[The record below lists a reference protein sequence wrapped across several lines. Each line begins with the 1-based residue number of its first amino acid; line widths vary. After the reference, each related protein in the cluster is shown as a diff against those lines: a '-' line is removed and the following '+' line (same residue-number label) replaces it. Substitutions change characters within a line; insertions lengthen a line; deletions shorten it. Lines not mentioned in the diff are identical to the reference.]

1 MKRIAKTL
9 AVAITSLAV
18 FFSGCSN
25 NVDGTVGNALLMTY
39 MLGGSST
46 SSSAAGV
53 TKELTVVATSNDKI
67 INFSDSRT
75 ITPDAYKYNDLN
87 FYLYGTDMI
96 SSTKLWSG
104 NAKQVT
110 FTKGADDFTGTVP
123 VDLSVSN
130 YKLTLVAVPKLD
142 VNSQPI
148 TVAAGSEGG
157 TFSASDALL
166 KASLLAVSNADL
178 RYNQTVMFYLSPD
191 NLSGA
196 SGQIKLT
203 VHSLDYDEAGHA
215 DIPWHDYHYYGL
227 MRLENFSTGAV
238 LASVPVVTNYAD
250 NNRAVDVIAT
260 GCPDE
265 YKNMVYIAHDNP
277 TCTPSSFTP
286 PTSIDGWGNFETAGG
301 VILTYTNVPSGVYN
315 FVVEFAN
322 GDRSNPKTKRF
333 YYSEKIIVLAN
344 QNIIAD
350 IKVPNV
356 IEKAPSPVSG
366 FQVGYNDPDEIPGIE
381 TVDSGYYLATFQWDD
396 NSVNEEYF
404 VLQLMDVSKDVQTG
418 GSFNQKGIQ
427 TNLSDTADACLTA
440 VAAAPD
446 TFQTAAGDPLTKQEA
461 AKTAWNAETVIGTV
475 QNFSYDKTVF
485 QNTDSRYAA
494 GSLDKNSTSVSLWL
508 PLGSVYVARIC
519 AFNSA
524 CTALDAGPA
533 PNVMTSDQQWVYS
546 NTKALTSAD
555 PAQVDKLMTVY
566 TTTST
571 GNTIAGGATP
581 HKWPAV
587 DPGVAGGTVAAKET
601 NVAPLA
607 INRYRVTYNFNG
619 GRYWQVKDVGKLLN
633 VYKTE
638 NEDNAATP
646 FAAGDVDVT
655 NKIKGVDS
663 LNNSVTEYH
672 TMTAAGTELMNP
684 IIYAFNSNATPPE
697 ALTATLFNSGKP
709 WTSWKRNSI
718 DGDVISG
725 DSKIY
730 REVRWSQVVAA
741 DGGALTSDIENIYEI
756 ANTTFDAKYVDG
768 TAAAPDTGKTYYVK
782 SDYGYVKTTGYASG
796 TPSITKTGNG
806 GADYTLDDVKKVSK
820 NTNVWIRNDFAK
832 YYTFSDLNLFANYNE
847 ITGQVN
853 TYSPDLYDLSS
864 ANIRITKE
872 HGTGGVEV
880 VGTHVLPSVSA
891 PGYTSS
897 TWTDQEVKGN
907 AFMVSTYY
915 NTLHFKLVEKK
926 DVHYTRAEL
935 LINTTGGKTVAKIEK
950 NAVSGTKFA
959 VAANSKGS
967 GNGTNNAG
975 AEGSDPLGPAAG
987 DFDQYVFDVDT
998 SSLMSGKYQVTF
1010 RAYTDVN
1017 EKNPFT
1023 YVVDFEYTD
1032 PVVTE
1037 FKEIE
1042 SSTAGTVTTFDGKI
1056 YQSYS
1061 ATPADLT
1068 VASDFYKSDYQL
1080 WSDAKAASDAA
1091 VAGGGAA
1098 IKFYT
1103 IKTVA
1108 Y

>member
-75 ITPDAYKYNDLN
+75 ITPDAYTYNDLN

-142 VNSQPI
+142 VEGNGI
-148 TVAAGSEGG
+148 TVAAGSEPG

-178 RYNQTVMFYLSPD
+178 RYNQSVMFYLSPD

-196 SGQIKLT
+196 SGQIKLK
-203 VHSLDYDEAGHA
+203 VHSLDYDEAGTP
-215 DIPWHDYHYYGL
+215 DTPWYDYHYYGL

-238 LASVPVVTNYAD
+238 LASVPVVSGYA
-250 NNRAVDVIAT
+250 NSNRAVDVIAT

-277 TCTPSSFTP
+277 TWTNSSFTP
-286 PTSIDGWGNFETAGG
+286 PASIDGWGNFETAGG
-301 VILTYTNVPSGVYN
+301 VTLTYTNVPSGVYN

-356 IEKAPSPVSG
+356 IEKAPAPVSG

-418 GSFNQKGIQ
+418 VNFNQKGIQ
-427 TNLSDTADACLTA
+427 TNLSDTAAACLSA

-571 GNTIAGGATP
+571 GNAIAGGATP

-587 DPGVAGGTVAAKET
+587 DPGVAGGTVTAKET

-672 TMTAAGTELMNP
+672 TMTATGTELMNP

-741 DGGALTSDIENIYEI
+741 DGDALTSDIENIYEI
-756 ANTTFDAKYVDG
+756 ANTTFDAQYV
-768 TAAAPDTGKTYYVK
+768 APATGKTYYVK
-782 SDYGYVKTTGYASG
+782 SDYGYVKTKGYEDG
-796 TPSITKTGNG
+796 NPKITKTGNG
-806 GADYTLDDVKKVSK
+806 GNDYTLDDVKKVSK

-897 TWTDQEVKGN
+897 TWNDQEVEGN

-915 NTLHFKLVEKK
+915 NTLHFKLVEKAN
-926 DVHYTRAEL
+926 VHYTRAEL

-950 NAVSGTKFA
+950 NAVSAAKFA

-967 GNGTNNAG
+967 GNGTNAAG

-987 DFDQYVFDVDT
+987 SFDQYVFDVDT

-1023 YVVDFEYTD
+1023 YVVDFEYSD

-1037 FKEIE
+1037 FEAIE
-1042 SSTAGTVTTFDGKI
+1042 SSTAGTVTTYDGKI
-1056 YQSYS
+1056 YQSNS
-1061 ATPADLT
+1061 DTPADMT
-1068 VASDFYKSDYQL
+1068 DAADFYKSEYLL

>member
-75 ITPDAYKYNDLN
+75 ITPDAYTYNDLN

-96 SSTKLWSG
+96 SSTKLWDG

-142 VNSQPI
+142 VESNDI
-148 TVAAGSEGG
+148 TVAAGSEPG

-178 RYNQTVMFYLSPD
+178 RYNQSVMFYLSPD

-196 SGQIKLT
+196 SGQIKLK
-203 VHSLDYDEAGHA
+203 VHSLDYDEEGNA
-215 DIPWHDYHYYGL
+215 DTPWHDYHYYGL

-238 LASVPVVTNYAD
+238 LASVPAVSNFAA
-250 NNRAVDVIAT
+250 NNRAVNVIET
-260 GCPDE
+260 GCPDA

-277 TCTPSSFTP
+277 TWTNSSFTP
-286 PTSIDGWGNFETAGG
+286 PASIDGWGNFETTGG
-301 VILTYTNVPSGVYN
+301 VTLTYTNVPSGVYN

-356 IEKAPSPVSG
+356 IEKAPAPVSG

-418 GSFNQKGIQ
+418 VNFNQKGIQ
-427 TNLSDTADACLTA
+427 TNLSGTATACLAA

-446 TFQTAAGDPLTKQEA
+446 TFQTATGDPLTAQNA
-461 AKTAWNAETVIGTV
+461 AKDAWNAETVIGTV

-571 GNTIAGGATP
+571 GNAIAGGATP

-587 DPGVAGGTVAAKET
+587 DPNAAVAKET

-741 DGGALTSDIENIYEI
+741 DGGALTTDIENIYEI
-756 ANTTFDAKYVDG
+756 GNTTFNAKYVDG
-768 TAAAPDTGKTYYVK
+768 TAAAPDAGKTYYVK
-782 SDYGYVKTTGYASG
+782 SDYGYVKTTGYTSG
-796 TPSITKTGNG
+796 TPQIAHP
-806 GADYTLDDVKKVSK
+806 GAYTLDDVKKVSK

-897 TWTDQEVKGN
+897 TWTDQEVEGN

-967 GNGTNNAG
+967 GNGTNAAG

-1010 RAYTDVN
+1010 KAYTDVN

-1037 FKEIE
+1037 FVLIDGA
-1042 SSTAGTVTTFDGKI
+1042 TAGTVTTFDGKI

-1061 ATPADLT
+1061 AAPADLT
-1068 VASDFYKSDYQL
+1068 DASDFYKSEYLL
-1080 WSDAKAASDAA
+1080 WSEAKAASDAA
-1091 VAGGGAA
+1091 VAGGGGAA

>member
-75 ITPDAYKYNDLN
+75 ITPEAYTYNDLN

-110 FTKGADDFTGTVP
+110 FTKGTDDFTGTVP

-142 VNSQPI
+142 VEGNGI

-178 RYNQTVMFYLSPD
+178 RYNQSVMFYLSPD

-196 SGQIKLT
+196 SGQIKLK
-203 VHSLDYDEAGHA
+203 VHSLDYDEAGTP
-215 DIPWHDYHYYGL
+215 DTPWHDYHYYGL

-238 LASVPVVTNYAD
+238 LASVPVVSNFAAT
-250 NNRAVDVIAT
+250 NRAVNVIDT
-260 GCPDE
+260 GCPDA

-277 TCTPSSFTP
+277 TWTNSSFTP
-286 PTSIDGWGNFETAGG
+286 PASIDGWGNFETTGG
-301 VILTYTNVPSGVYN
+301 VTLTYTNVPSGVYN

-356 IEKAPSPVSG
+356 IEKAPAPVSG

-418 GSFNQKGIQ
+418 VNFNQKGIQ
-427 TNLSDTADACLTA
+427 TNLSDTATTCLSA
-440 VAAAPD
+440 VALAPD

-546 NTKALTSAD
+546 NTTALTSAA

-571 GNTIAGGATP
+571 GNAIAGGATP

-587 DPGVAGGTVAAKET
+587 DPGVAGGTVTAKET

-619 GRYWQVKDVGKLLN
+619 GRYWDVNPVGKLLN
-633 VYKTE
+633 VYEKE
-638 NEDNAATP
+638 NNGNPATP

-684 IIYAFNSNATPPE
+684 IIYAFNSNDLIPVAH
-697 ALTATLFNSGKP
+697 TATLFNSGKP

-741 DGGALTSDIENIYEI
+741 DGDALASDIENIYEI

-768 TAAAPDTGKTYYVK
+768 SALAPDTGKTYYVK
-782 SDYGYVKTTGYASG
+782 SDYGYVKTTGYTSG
-796 TPSITKTGNG
+796 TPQIANP
-806 GADYTLDDVKKVSK
+806 GAYTLDDVKKVSK

-897 TWTDQEVKGN
+897 TWTDQEVEGN

-935 LINTTGGKTVAKIEK
+935 LINTTGGKTVTKIEK

-1010 RAYTDVN
+1010 KAYTDVN

-1037 FKEIE
+1037 FEAIE
-1042 SSTAGTVTTFDGKI
+1042 SSTAGTVTTYDGKI

-1061 ATPADLT
+1061 ATPADMND
-1068 VASDFYKSDYQL
+1068 ASDFYKSEYLL

>member
-75 ITPDAYKYNDLN
+75 ITPDAYTYNDLN

-142 VNSQPI
+142 VEGNGI
-148 TVAAGSEGG
+148 TVAAGSEPG

-178 RYNQTVMFYLSPD
+178 RYNQSVMFYLSPD

-196 SGQIKLT
+196 SGQIKLK
-203 VHSLDYDEAGHA
+203 VHSLDYDEAGTP
-215 DIPWHDYHYYGL
+215 DTPWYDYHYYGL

-238 LASVPVVTNYAD
+238 LASVPVVSGYA
-250 NNRAVDVIAT
+250 NSNRAVDVIAT

-277 TCTPSSFTP
+277 TWTNSSFTP
-286 PTSIDGWGNFETAGG
+286 PASIDGWGNFETAGG
-301 VILTYTNVPSGVYN
+301 VTLTYTNVPSGVYN

-356 IEKAPSPVSG
+356 IEKAPAPVSG

-418 GSFNQKGIQ
+418 VNFNQKGIQ
-427 TNLSDTADACLTA
+427 TNLSDTAAACLSA

-571 GNTIAGGATP
+571 GNAIAGGATP

-587 DPGVAGGTVAAKET
+587 DPGVAGGTVTAKET

-741 DGGALTSDIENIYEI
+741 DGDALTSDIENIYEI
-756 ANTTFDAKYVDG
+756 ANTTFDAQYV
-768 TAAAPDTGKTYYVK
+768 APATGKTYYVK
-782 SDYGYVKTTGYASG
+782 SDYGYVKTKGYEDG
-796 TPSITKTGNG
+796 NPKITKTGNG
-806 GADYTLDDVKKVSK
+806 GNDYTLDDVKKVSK

-872 HGTGGVEV
+872 HGTGGLEV
-880 VGTHVLPSVSA
+880 VGTHVLPAVLA
-891 PGYTSS
+891 PGYSPS
-897 TWTDQEVKGN
+897 TWTDQEVDGN

-967 GNGTNNAG
+967 GNGTNDAG

-1037 FKEIE
+1037 FVLIDGA
-1042 SSTAGTVTTFDGKI
+1042 TAGTVTTFDGKI

-1068 VASDFYKSDYQL
+1068 DASDFYKSDYLL
-1080 WSDAKAASDAA
+1080 WSEAKAASDAA
-1091 VAGGGAA
+1091 VGAA

>member
-148 TVAAGSEGG
+148 TVTAGSEDD
-157 TFSASDALL
+157 TFSASDALS

-178 RYNQTVMFYLSPD
+178 RYNQSVMFYLSPD

-196 SGQIKLT
+196 SGQIKLK
-203 VHSLDYDEAGHA
+203 VHSLDYDEEGNA
-215 DIPWHDYHYYGL
+215 DTPWHDYHYYGL

-238 LASVPVVTNYAD
+238 LASVPVVSNFAA
-250 NNRAVDVIAT
+250 NNRAVNVIET
-260 GCPDE
+260 GCPDA

-277 TCTPSSFTP
+277 TWTNSSFTP
-286 PTSIDGWGNFETAGG
+286 PASIDGWGNFETDDG

-356 IEKAPSPVSG
+356 IEKAPAPVSG

-418 GSFNQKGIQ
+418 VNFNQKGIQ
-427 TNLSDTADACLTA
+427 TNLSGTATACLSA
-440 VAAAPD
+440 VALAPD
-446 TFQTAAGDPLTKQEA
+446 TFQTAAGDPLTAQEN
-461 AKTAWNAETVIGTV
+461 AKAAWNAETVIGTV

-533 PNVMTSDQQWVYS
+533 LNVMTSDQQWVYS

-571 GNTIAGGATP
+571 GNAIAGGATP

-672 TMTAAGTELMNP
+672 TMTLAGTELMNP
-684 IIYAFNSNATPPE
+684 IIYAFNSNVTPPE

-730 REVRWSQVVAA
+730 REVRWSQVVPA
-741 DGGALTSDIENIYEI
+741 DGEALTTDTENIYEI
-756 ANTTFDAKYVDG
+756 ANTTFDAQYV
-768 TAAAPDTGKTYYVK
+768 APATGKTYYVK
-782 SDYGYVKTTGYASG
+782 SDYGYVKTKGYEDG
-796 TPSITKTGNG
+796 NPKITKTGNG
-806 GADYTLDDVKKVSK
+806 GNDYTLNDVKKVSK

-897 TWTDQEVKGN
+897 TWTDQEVEGN

-935 LINTTGGKTVAKIEK
+935 LINTTGGKTVTKIEK

-967 GNGTNNAG
+967 GNGTNAAG
-975 AEGSDPLGPAAG
+975 DEGSDPLGPAAG

-1032 PVVTE
+1032 PVVTKFE
-1037 FKEIE
+1037 AIDGA
-1042 SSTAGTVTTFDGKI
+1042 TLGTVTTYDGKI

-1068 VASDFYKSDYQL
+1068 DASDFYKSDFLL

>member
-1 MKRIAKTL
+1 
-9 AVAITSLAV
+9 
-18 FFSGCSN
+18 
-25 NVDGTVGNALLMTY
+25 
-39 MLGGSST
+39 
-46 SSSAAGV
+46 
-53 TKELTVVATSNDKI
+53 
-67 INFSDSRT
+67 
-75 ITPDAYKYNDLN
+75 
-87 FYLYGTDMI
+87 
-96 SSTKLWSG
+96 
-104 NAKQVT
+104 
-110 FTKGADDFTGTVP
+110 
-123 VDLSVSN
+123 
-130 YKLTLVAVPKLD
+130 
-142 VNSQPI
+142 
-148 TVAAGSEGG
+148 
-157 TFSASDALL
+157 
-166 KASLLAVSNADL
+166 
-178 RYNQTVMFYLSPD
+178 
-191 NLSGA
+191 
-196 SGQIKLT
+196 
-203 VHSLDYDEAGHA
+203 
-215 DIPWHDYHYYGL
+215 
-227 MRLENFSTGAV
+227 
-238 LASVPVVTNYAD
+238 
-250 NNRAVDVIAT
+250 
-260 GCPDE
+260 
-265 YKNMVYIAHDNP
+265 
-277 TCTPSSFTP
+277 
-286 PTSIDGWGNFETAGG
+286 
-301 VILTYTNVPSGVYN
+301 
-315 FVVEFAN
+315 
-322 GDRSNPKTKRF
+322 
-333 YYSEKIIVLAN
+333 
-344 QNIIAD
+344 
-350 IKVPNV
+350 
-356 IEKAPSPVSG
+356 
-366 FQVGYNDPDEIPGIE
+366 
-381 TVDSGYYLATFQWDD
+381 
-396 NSVNEEYF
+396 
-404 VLQLMDVSKDVQTG
+404 
-418 GSFNQKGIQ
+418 
-427 TNLSDTADACLTA
+427 
-440 VAAAPD
+440 
-446 TFQTAAGDPLTKQEA
+446 
-461 AKTAWNAETVIGTV
+461 
-475 QNFSYDKTVF
+475 
-485 QNTDSRYAA
+485 
-494 GSLDKNSTSVSLWL
+494 
-508 PLGSVYVARIC
+508 
-519 AFNSA
+519 
-524 CTALDAGPA
+524 
-533 PNVMTSDQQWVYS
+533 MTSDQQWVYS

-571 GNTIAGGATP
+571 GNAIAGGATP

-587 DPGVAGGTVAAKET
+587 DPGVAGGTVTAKET

-730 REVRWSQVVAA
+730 REVRWSQVKET
-741 DGGALTSDIENIYEI
+741 GGDALTSDIENIYEI

-768 TAAAPDTGKTYYVK
+768 TAAPDTGKTYYVK
-782 SDYGYVKTTGYASG
+782 SDYGYVKTKGYEDG
-796 TPSITKTGNG
+796 NPKITKTGNG
-806 GADYTLDDVKKVSK
+806 GNDYTLNDVKKVSK

-880 VGTHVLPSVSA
+880 VGTHVLPAVLA
-891 PGYTSS
+891 PGYSPS
-897 TWTDQEVKGN
+897 TWNDQEVEGN

-967 GNGTNNAG
+967 GNGTNDAG

-1037 FKEIE
+1037 FEAIE
-1042 SSTAGTVTTFDGKI
+1042 GSTAGTVTTYDGKI

-1061 ATPADLT
+1061 AVPADMT
-1068 VASDFYKSDYQL
+1068 VASDFYKSEYLL

>member
-75 ITPDAYKYNDLN
+75 ITPDAYTYNDLN

-130 YKLTLVAVPKLD
+130 YKLTLVAVPKVD
-142 VNSQPI
+142 VEGNGI
-148 TVAAGSEGG
+148 TVTAGSEPG

-203 VHSLDYDEAGHA
+203 VHSLDYDEAGVA
-215 DIPWHDYHYYGL
+215 DTPWHDYHYYGL

-238 LASVPVVTNYAD
+238 LASVPVVSNFAA
-250 NNRAVDVIAT
+250 NNRAVNVIDT
-260 GCPDE
+260 GCPDA

-277 TCTPSSFTP
+277 TWTNSSFTP
-286 PTSIDGWGNFETAGG
+286 PASIDGWGNFETAGG
-301 VILTYTNVPSGVYN
+301 VTLTYTNVPSGVYN

-356 IEKAPSPVSG
+356 IEKAPAPVSG

-427 TNLSDTADACLTA
+427 TNLSDTAAACLTA
-440 VAAAPD
+440 VALAPD

-546 NTKALTSAD
+546 NTTALTSAA

-571 GNTIAGGATP
+571 GNAIAGGATP

-587 DPGVAGGTVAAKET
+587 DPGVAGGTVTAKET

-619 GRYWQVKDVGKLLN
+619 GRYWDVNPVGKLLN
-633 VYKTE
+633 VYEKE
-638 NEDNAATP
+638 NNGNPATP

-684 IIYAFNSNATPPE
+684 IIYAFNSNDLIPVAH
-697 ALTATLFNSGKP
+697 TATLFNSGKP

-741 DGGALTSDIENIYEI
+741 DGDALASDIENIYEI

-768 TAAAPDTGKTYYVK
+768 SALAPDTGKTYYVK
-782 SDYGYVKTTGYASG
+782 SDYGYVKTTGYTSG
-796 TPSITKTGNG
+796 TPQIANP
-806 GADYTLDDVKKVSK
+806 GAYTLDDVKKVSK

-897 TWTDQEVKGN
+897 TWTDQEVEGN

-935 LINTTGGKTVAKIEK
+935 LINTTGGKTVTKIEK

-1010 RAYTDVN
+1010 KAYTDVN

-1037 FKEIE
+1037 FEAIE
-1042 SSTAGTVTTFDGKI
+1042 SSTAGTVTTYDGKI

-1061 ATPADLT
+1061 ATPADMND
-1068 VASDFYKSDYQL
+1068 ASDFYKSEYLL

>member
-148 TVAAGSEGG
+148 TVDAGSETD

-196 SGQIKLT
+196 SGQIKLK
-203 VHSLDYDEAGHA
+203 VHSLDYDEAGVA
-215 DIPWHDYHYYGL
+215 DKPWHDYHYYGL

-238 LASVPVVTNYAD
+238 LASVPVVTNYAGS
-250 NNRAVDVIAT
+250 NRAVDVIAT

-277 TCTPSSFTP
+277 TWSSSSFTP
-286 PTSIDGWGNFETAGG
+286 PASIDGWGNFETADG
-301 VILTYTNVPSGVYN
+301 VTLTYTNVPSGVYN

-356 IEKAPSPVSG
+356 IEKAPAPVSG

-427 TNLSDTADACLTA
+427 TNLSDTAAACLSA
-440 VAAAPD
+440 VALAPD

-571 GNTIAGGATP
+571 GNAIAGGATP

-587 DPGVAGGTVAAKET
+587 DPNAAVAKET

-730 REVRWSQVVAA
+730 REVRWSQVKET
-741 DGGALTSDIENIYEI
+741 GGDALTSDIENIYEI
-756 ANTTFDAKYVDG
+756 ANTTFDAQYV
-768 TAAAPDTGKTYYVK
+768 APATGKTYYVK
-782 SDYGYVKTTGYASG
+782 SDYGYVKTKGYEDG
-796 TPSITKTGNG
+796 NPKITKTGNG
-806 GADYTLDDVKKVSK
+806 GNDYTLNDVKKVSK

-897 TWTDQEVKGN
+897 TWTDQEVEGN

-935 LINTTGGKTVAKIEK
+935 LINTTGGKTVTKIEK

-1037 FKEIE
+1037 FVLIDGT
-1042 SSTAGTVTTFDGKI
+1042 TAGTVTTFDGKI

-1068 VASDFYKSDYQL
+1068 DASDFYKSDYLL
-1080 WSDAKAASDAA
+1080 WSEAKAASDAE
-1091 VAGGGAA
+1091 VAAGRPA

>member
-75 ITPDAYKYNDLN
+75 ITPDAYTYNDLN

-142 VNSQPI
+142 VGGNGI
-148 TVAAGSEGG
+148 TVTAGSEPG
-157 TFSASDALL
+157 TFSASDALS

-203 VHSLDYDEAGHA
+203 VHSLDYDEAGNA
-215 DIPWHDYHYYGL
+215 DKPWHDYHYYGL

-238 LASVPVVTNYAD
+238 LASVPVVSNYA
-250 NNRAVDVIAT
+250 NSNRAVDVIAT

-277 TCTPSSFTP
+277 TWTSSSFTP
-286 PTSIDGWGNFETAGG
+286 PASIDGWGNFETAGG
-301 VILTYTNVPSGVYN
+301 VTLTYTGVPSGVYN

-356 IEKAPSPVSG
+356 IENAPAPVSG

-418 GSFNQKGIQ
+418 GSFDQKGIQ
-427 TNLSDTADACLTA
+427 TNLSDTAAACLSA
-440 VAAAPD
+440 VALAPD

-461 AKTAWNAETVIGTV
+461 AKTAWNAETVIPTV

-546 NTKALTSAD
+546 NTTALTSAA

-571 GNTIAGGATP
+571 GNAIAGGATP

-587 DPGVAGGTVAAKET
+587 DPGVALGAVAAKET

-619 GRYWQVKDVGKLLN
+619 GRYWDVNPVGKLLN
-633 VYKTE
+633 VYEKE
-638 NEDNAATP
+638 NNGNPATP

-684 IIYAFNSNATPPE
+684 IIYAFNSNDLIPVPH
-697 ALTATLFNSGKP
+697 TATLFNSGKP

-730 REVRWSQVVAA
+730 REVRWSQVKET
-741 DGGALTSDIENIYEI
+741 GGDALTSDTENIYEI

-782 SDYGYVKTTGYASG
+782 SDYGYVKTTGYTSG
-796 TPSITKTGNG
+796 TPQIANP
-806 GADYTLDDVKKVSK
+806 GAYTLDDVKKVSK

-880 VGTHVLPSVSA
+880 VGTHVLPAVLA
-891 PGYTSS
+891 PGYSPS
-897 TWTDQEVKGN
+897 TWTDQEVEGN

-915 NTLHFKLVEKK
+915 NTLHFKLVEKAN
-926 DVHYTRAEL
+926 VHYTRAEL

-967 GNGTNNAG
+967 GNGTNDAG

-1037 FKEIE
+1037 FEAIDGA
-1042 SSTAGTVTTFDGKI
+1042 TLGTVTTYDGKI

-1061 ATPADLT
+1061 AAPADMND
-1068 VASDFYKSDYQL
+1068 ASDFYKSDYLL
-1080 WSDAKAASDAA
+1080 WSEAKAASDAA

>member
-46 SSSAAGV
+46 SSSSAAGV

-75 ITPDAYKYNDLN
+75 ITPDAYTYNDLN

-142 VNSQPI
+142 VESNDI
-148 TVAAGSEGG
+148 TVTAGSEPG
-157 TFSASDALL
+157 TFSASDALS

-196 SGQIKLT
+196 SGQIKLK
-203 VHSLDYDEAGHA
+203 VHSLDYDEAGTP
-215 DIPWHDYHYYGL
+215 DTPWHDYHYYGL

-238 LASVPVVTNYAD
+238 LASVPVVSGYA
-250 NNRAVDVIAT
+250 NSNRAVDVIAT

-277 TCTPSSFTP
+277 TWSSSSFTP
-286 PTSIDGWGNFETAGG
+286 PASIDGWGNFETAGG
-301 VILTYTNVPSGVYN
+301 VTLTYTNVPSGVYN

-356 IEKAPSPVSG
+356 IEKAPAPVSG

-418 GSFNQKGIQ
+418 GSFDQKGIQ
-427 TNLSDTADACLTA
+427 TNLSDTAAACLSA
-440 VAAAPD
+440 VALAPD

-461 AKTAWNAETVIGTV
+461 AKAAWNAETVIGTV

-571 GNTIAGGATP
+571 GNAIAGGATP

-619 GRYWQVKDVGKLLN
+619 GRYWDVNPVGKLLN
-633 VYKTE
+633 VYEKE
-638 NEDNAATP
+638 NNGNPATP

-684 IIYAFNSNATPPE
+684 IIYAFNSNDLIPVPH
-697 ALTATLFNSGKP
+697 TATLFNSGKP

-730 REVRWSQVVAA
+730 REVRWSQVVET
-741 DGGALTSDIENIYEI
+741 GGAALTSDIENIYEI
-756 ANTTFDAKYVDG
+756 ANTTFNAKYVDG
-768 TAAAPDTGKTYYVK
+768 TAAAPDAGKTYYVK
-782 SDYGYVKTTGYASG
+782 SDYGYVKTTGYTSG
-796 TPSITKTGNG
+796 TPQIANP
-806 GADYTLDDVKKVSK
+806 GAYTLDDVKKVSK

-880 VGTHVLPSVSA
+880 VGTHVLPAVLA
-891 PGYTSS
+891 PGYSPS
-897 TWTDQEVKGN
+897 TWTDQEVEGN

-935 LINTTGGKTVAKIEK
+935 LINTTGGKTVTKIEK
-950 NAVSGTKFA
+950 NAISGTKFA

-967 GNGTNNAG
+967 GNGTNDAG
-975 AEGSDPLGPAAG
+975 DEGSDPLGPAAG

-1037 FKEIE
+1037 FEAIDGA
-1042 SSTAGTVTTFDGKI
+1042 TLGTVTTYDGKI

-1061 ATPADLT
+1061 DTPADMT
-1068 VASDFYKSDYQL
+1068 DAADFYKSDYQL

-1091 VAGGGAA
+1091 VAGGGDA

>member
-25 NVDGTVGNALLMTY
+25 NVDGTVGNGLLMTN

-46 SSSAAGV
+46 SSAAVGV

-67 INFSDSRT
+67 ITFSDSRT
-75 ITPDAYKYNDLN
+75 ITPDAYTYDDLN

-110 FTKGADDFTGTVP
+110 FTRGADDFTGTVP

-142 VNSQPI
+142 VNSDPI
-148 TVAAGSEGG
+148 TVTAGSEAG
-157 TFSASDALL
+157 TFSATDALS

-191 NLSGA
+191 NLSGS
-196 SGQIKLT
+196 SGQIMLT
-203 VHSLDYDEAGHA
+203 VHSLDYDDAGIA
-215 DIPWHDYHYYGL
+215 DTPWSDYRYYGL

-238 LASVPVVTNYAD
+238 LASVPVVTGFAGI
-250 NNRAVDVIAT
+250 NRAVNVIAT

-277 TCTPSSFTP
+277 TWTTTDFNVPA
-286 PTSIDGWGNFETAGG
+286 SIDGWGNFETAGG
-301 VILTYTNVPSGVYN
+301 VTLTYTDVPSGVYN

-344 QNIIAD
+344 QNIVAD

-356 IEKAPSPVSG
+356 IEKAPNPVSG

-404 VLQLMDVSKDVQTG
+404 VLQLMDISKDVVTG
-418 GSFNQKGIQ
+418 PGFDERGLIY
-427 TNLSDTADACLTA
+427 TNLTGTASDCVGA
-440 VAAAPD
+440 VSSAPD
-446 TFQTAAGDPLTKQEA
+446 TFQTAPGAGLTAQEA
-461 AKTAWNAETVIGTV
+461 ARDAWNAETVIPTV

-485 QNTDSRYAA
+485 QQTDSRYAA

-524 CTALDAGPA
+524 CTALDAGAA
-533 PNVMTSDQQWVYS
+533 PNVMTSEQQWVYS
-546 NTKALTSAD
+546 NTRALTSA
-555 PAQVDKLMTVY
+555 AAGTIDKLMTVY

-571 GNTIAGGATP
+571 ANAVAGGATP
-581 HKWPAV
+581 HKWPAASKI
-587 DPGVAGGTVAAKET
+587 PGVDADATE
-601 NVAPLA
+601 NNSAPVG

-619 GRYWQVKDVGKLLN
+619 GRFWDVDPCGKLKN
-633 VYKTE
+633 VYEVE
-638 NEDNAATP
+638 NNGGSATP

-655 NKIKGVDS
+655 NKIKGVDN

-672 TMTAAGTELMNP
+672 SLTGAGTELMNP
-684 IIYAFNSNATPPE
+684 LIYSFDSNDSVPVAH
-697 ALTATLFNSGKP
+697 TATLFNNGKP

-718 DGDVISG
+718 EGDVLI
-725 DSKIY
+725 DSDRIY
-730 REVRWSQVVAA
+730 REVRWSQVVDTGA
-741 DGGALTSDIENIYEI
+741 ALTPDEGNRYEI
-756 ANTTFDAKYVDG
+756 GTTTFDAAYVDG
-768 TAAAPDTGKTYYVK
+768 SAAVPDAGKSYYVK
-782 SDYGYVKTTGYASG
+782 SDFGYVKTTGYIDG
-796 TPSITKTGNG
+796 TPKITGTGTA
-806 GADYTLDDVKKVSK
+806 GAYTLADAKKVSK
-820 NTNVWIRNDFAK
+820 NGNVWIRNDFGK
-832 YYTFSDLNLFANYNE
+832 YISFANLNLFANYNA
-847 ITGQVN
+847 TNGQVDM
-853 TYSPDLYDLSS
+853 YSPDLYDLSS

-872 HGTGGVEV
+872 HGTGGTEV
-880 VGTHVLPSVSA
+880 VGTHVLPDVTA
-891 PGYTSS
+891 PGYKTS
-897 TWTDQEVKGN
+897 TWTDQEVEGN

-915 NTLHFKLVEKK
+915 NTLHFKLVEKAN
-926 DVHYTRAEL
+926 VHYTRAEL

-959 VAANSKGS
+959 VAADSIGS
-967 GNGTNNAG
+967 GNATNAAG
-975 AEGSDPLGPAAG
+975 AGSDPLGPSAG
-987 DFDQYVFDVDT
+987 DFDQYVFDVNT
-998 SSLMSGKYQVTF
+998 SSLMPGKYQVTF

-1023 YVVDFEYTD
+1023 YVVDFEYSD

-1037 FKEIE
+1037 FEEIAGD
-1042 SSTAGTVTTFDGKI
+1042 TAPTVTTYDGKI

-1061 ATPADLT
+1061 ASPTMT
-1068 VASDFYKSDYQL
+1068 TASDFYKSDYLL
-1080 WSDAKAASDAA
+1080 WSDAKAASAAA
-1091 VAGGGAA
+1091 VTAGGSA

>member
-46 SSSAAGV
+46 SSSSAAGV

-75 ITPDAYKYNDLN
+75 ITPDAYTYNDLN

-130 YKLTLVAVPKLD
+130 YKLTLVAVPKQD

-148 TVAAGSEGG
+148 TVIAGSEPG
-157 TFSASDALL
+157 TFSATDALS

-203 VHSLDYDEAGHA
+203 VHSLDYDEAGTP
-215 DIPWHDYHYYGL
+215 DTPWHDYHYYGL

-238 LASVPVVTNYAD
+238 LASVPVVSNYA
-250 NNRAVDVIAT
+250 NSNRAVDVIAT

-277 TCTPSSFTP
+277 TWTSSSFTP
-286 PTSIDGWGNFETAGG
+286 PASIDGWGNFETAGG
-301 VILTYTNVPSGVYN
+301 VTLTYTNVPSGVYN

-356 IEKAPSPVSG
+356 IEKAPAPVSG

-404 VLQLMDVSKDVQTG
+404 VLQLMDVSKDVQPG
-418 GSFNQKGIQ
+418 VNFNQKGIQ
-427 TNLSDTADACLTA
+427 TTLSDTAAACLTA

-446 TFQTAAGDPLTKQEA
+446 TFQTAAGDPLTTKQED
-461 AKTAWNAETVIGTV
+461 AKAAWNAETVIPTV

-546 NTKALTSAD
+546 NTTALTSAD

-571 GNTIAGGATP
+571 GNAIAGGATP

-587 DPGVAGGTVAAKET
+587 DPGVAGGIVAAKET

-619 GRYWQVKDVGKLLN
+619 GRYWQVNPVGKLLN

-638 NEDNAATP
+638 NDGNSATP

-684 IIYAFNSNATPPE
+684 IIYAFNSNDSTPVP
-697 ALTATLFNSGKP
+697 LTATLFNSGKP

-730 REVRWSQVVAA
+730 REVRWSQVVPA
-741 DGGALTSDIENIYEI
+741 DGEALTTDTENIYEI
-756 ANTTFDAKYVDG
+756 ANTTFDAQYV
-768 TAAAPDTGKTYYVK
+768 APATGKTYYVK
-782 SDYGYVKTTGYASG
+782 SDYGYVKTKGYEDG
-796 TPSITKTGNG
+796 NPKITKTGNG
-806 GADYTLDDVKKVSK
+806 GNDYTLDDVKKVSK

-897 TWTDQEVKGN
+897 TWTDQEVEGN

-950 NAVSGTKFA
+950 NAVSAAKFA
-959 VAANSKGS
+959 VAADSKGS

-975 AEGSDPLGPAAG
+975 DEGSDPLGPAAG

-1037 FKEIE
+1037 FKEIP
-1042 SSTAGTVTTFDGKI
+1042 SDTAGTVTTFDGRI
-1056 YQSYS
+1056 YRSRS
-1061 ATPADLT
+1061 ATPADMT
-1068 VASDFYKSDYQL
+1068 DASDFYKPLDYQL

-1091 VAGGGAA
+1091 GG

>member
-46 SSSAAGV
+46 SSATAGV

-75 ITPDAYKYNDLN
+75 ITPDAYTYKDLN

-130 YKLTLVAVPKLD
+130 YKLTLVAVPKQD
-142 VNSQPI
+142 VEGNTI
-148 TVAAGSEGG
+148 TVTAGSEPG
-157 TFSASDALL
+157 TFSATDALL

-203 VHSLDYDEAGHA
+203 VHSLDYDEAGNA
-215 DIPWHDYHYYGL
+215 DKPWHDYHYYGL

-238 LASVPVVTNYAD
+238 LASVPVVSNFAA
-250 NNRAVDVIAT
+250 NNRAVNVIET
-260 GCPDE
+260 GCPDA

-277 TCTPSSFTP
+277 TWTNSSFTP
-286 PTSIDGWGNFETAGG
+286 PASIDGWGNFETAGG
-301 VILTYTNVPSGVYN
+301 VTLTYTNVPSGVYN

-356 IEKAPSPVSG
+356 IEKAPAPVSG

-418 GSFNQKGIQ
+418 VNFNQKGIQ
-427 TNLSDTADACLTA
+427 TNLSGTATACLA
-440 VAAAPD
+440 KVAAAPD
-446 TFQTAAGDPLTKQEA
+446 TFQTATGDPLTAQNA
-461 AKTAWNAETVIGTV
+461 AKDAWNAETVIGTV

-555 PAQVDKLMTVY
+555 PAQVDRLMTVY

-571 GNTIAGGATP
+571 GNAIAGGATP

-587 DPGVAGGTVAAKET
+587 DPNAAVAKET

-730 REVRWSQVVAA
+730 REVRWSQVVPA
-741 DGGALTSDIENIYEI
+741 DGGDLTTDIENIYEI
-756 ANTTFDAKYVDG
+756 GNTTFNAKYVDG
-768 TAAAPDTGKTYYVK
+768 TAADPDAGKTYYVK
-782 SDYGYVKTTGYASG
+782 SDYGYVKTTGYTSG
-796 TPSITKTGNG
+796 TPQIAHP
-806 GADYTLDDVKKVSK
+806 GAYTLDDVKKVSK

-880 VGTHVLPSVSA
+880 VGTHVLPSVSD
-891 PGYTSS
+891 PGYSPS
-897 TWTDQEVKGN
+897 AWNDQEVEGN

-950 NAVSGTKFA
+950 NAVSAAKFA

-967 GNGTNNAG
+967 GNGTNAAG

-987 DFDQYVFDVDT
+987 SFDQYVFDVDT

-1037 FKEIE
+1037 FKEIP
-1042 SSTAGTVTTFDGKI
+1042 SDTAGTVTTFDGRI

-1061 ATPADLT
+1061 DTPADMT
-1068 VASDFYKSDYQL
+1068 DVSDFYKPLDYQL
-1080 WSDAKAASDAA
+1080 WSVAKDVSDAA
-1091 VAGGGAA
+1091 GG

>member
-130 YKLTLVAVPKLD
+130 YKLTLVAVPKLN
-142 VNSQPI
+142 VEGNTI
-148 TVAAGSEGG
+148 NVAEGSEDD
-157 TFSASDALL
+157 TFSATDALS

-178 RYNQTVMFYLSPD
+178 RYNQSVMFYLSPD

-203 VHSLDYDEAGHA
+203 VHSLDYDEAGVA
-215 DIPWHDYHYYGL
+215 DTPWHDYHYYGL

-238 LASVPVVTNYAD
+238 LASVPVVSNFAAT
-250 NNRAVDVIAT
+250 NRAVNVIDT
-260 GCPDE
+260 GCPDA

-277 TCTPSSFTP
+277 TWTNSSFTP
-286 PTSIDGWGNFETAGG
+286 PASIDGWGNFETAGG
-301 VILTYTNVPSGVYN
+301 VTLTYTDVPSGVYN

-344 QNIIAD
+344 QNISAD

-356 IEKAPSPVSG
+356 IEKAPAPVSG

-418 GSFNQKGIQ
+418 VNFNQKGIL
-427 TNLSDTADACLTA
+427 TNLSDTATACLSK

-446 TFQTAAGDPLTKQEA
+446 TFQTEAGDPLTAQND
-461 AKTAWNAETVIGTV
+461 AKAAWNAETVIGTV

-546 NTKALTSAD
+546 NTKALTSAA

-571 GNTIAGGATP
+571 GNAIAGGATP

-587 DPGVAGGTVAAKET
+587 DPGVALGTVTAKET

-741 DGGALTSDIENIYEI
+741 DGEALTTDTENIYEI
-756 ANTTFDAKYVDG
+756 ANTTFDAQYV
-768 TAAAPDTGKTYYVK
+768 APATGKTYYVK
-782 SDYGYVKTTGYASG
+782 SDYGYVKTKGYEDG
-796 TPSITKTGNG
+796 NPKITKTGNG
-806 GADYTLDDVKKVSK
+806 GNDYTLNDVKKVSK

-880 VGTHVLPSVSA
+880 VGTHVLPAVLA

-897 TWTDQEVKGN
+897 TWTDQEVEGN

-950 NAVSGTKFA
+950 NAVSAAKFA
-959 VAANSKGS
+959 VAADSKGS
-967 GNGTNNAG
+967 GNGTKAAG

-1037 FKEIE
+1037 FEAIE
-1042 SSTAGTVTTFDGKI
+1042 SSTAGTVTTFDGRI
-1056 YQSYS
+1056 YQSRS
-1061 ATPADLT
+1061 AIPADMT
-1068 VASDFYKSDYQL
+1068 DVSDFYKSDYLL

>member
-46 SSSAAGV
+46 SSAAGV

-142 VNSQPI
+142 VESNDI
-148 TVAAGSEGG
+148 TVAAGSEPG
-157 TFSASDALL
+157 TFSASDALS

-178 RYNQTVMFYLSPD
+178 RYNQSVMFYLSPD

-196 SGQIKLT
+196 SGQIKLK
-203 VHSLDYDEAGHA
+203 VHSLDYDEAGTP
-215 DIPWHDYHYYGL
+215 DTPWHDYHYYGL

-238 LASVPVVTNYAD
+238 LASVPVVTGYA
-250 NNRAVDVIAT
+250 NNKRAVNVIASP
-260 GCPDE
+260 CPDE
-265 YKNMVYIAHDNP
+265 YKNMVYIAYNNP
-277 TCTPSSFTP
+277 TWNNSSFTP
-286 PTSIDGWGNFETAGG
+286 PASIDGWGNFETADG
-301 VILTYTNVPSGVYN
+301 VTLTYTDVPSGVYN

-322 GDRSNPKTKRF
+322 GDRNNPKTKRF

-356 IEKAPSPVSG
+356 IEKAPAPVSG

-418 GSFNQKGIQ
+418 VNFNQKGIQ
-427 TNLSDTADACLTA
+427 TNLSDTATACLSA
-440 VAAAPD
+440 VALAPD

-546 NTKALTSAD
+546 NTTALTSAA

-571 GNTIAGGATP
+571 GNAIAGGATP

-587 DPGVAGGTVAAKET
+587 DPNVALGTVTAKET

-684 IIYAFNSNATPPE
+684 IIYAFNSNATPPA

-730 REVRWSQVVAA
+730 REVRWSPVVAA
-741 DGGALTSDIENIYEI
+741 DGDALASDIENIYEI
-756 ANTTFDAKYVDG
+756 ANTTFDAQYV
-768 TAAAPDTGKTYYVK
+768 APATGKTYYVK
-782 SDYGYVKTTGYASG
+782 SDYGYVKTKGYEDG
-796 TPSITKTGNG
+796 NPKITKTGNG
-806 GADYTLDDVKKVSK
+806 GNDYTLDDVKKVSK

-864 ANIRITKE
+864 ANIRITKQ

-897 TWTDQEVKGN
+897 TWNDQEVEGN

-915 NTLHFKLVEKK
+915 NTLHFKLVEKAN
-926 DVHYTRAEL
+926 VHYTRAEL

-950 NAVSGTKFA
+950 NAVSAAKFA

-967 GNGTNNAG
+967 GNGTNAAG

-987 DFDQYVFDVDT
+987 SFDQYVFDVDT

-1010 RAYTDVN
+1010 KAYTDVN

-1037 FKEIE
+1037 FEAIDGA
-1042 SSTAGTVTTFDGKI
+1042 TLGTVTTYDGKI

-1061 ATPADLT
+1061 DTPADMT
-1068 VASDFYKSDYQL
+1068 DASDFYKSDYLL

>member
-46 SSSAAGV
+46 SSSSAAGV

-75 ITPDAYKYNDLN
+75 ITPDAYTYNDLN

-130 YKLTLVAVPKLD
+130 YKLTLVAVPKQD

-148 TVAAGSEGG
+148 TVIAGSEPG
-157 TFSASDALL
+157 TFSATDALS

-203 VHSLDYDEAGHA
+203 VHSLDYDEAGTP
-215 DIPWHDYHYYGL
+215 DTPWHDYHYYGL

-238 LASVPVVTNYAD
+238 LASVPVVSNYA
-250 NNRAVDVIAT
+250 NSNRAVDVIAT

-277 TCTPSSFTP
+277 TWTSSSFTP
-286 PTSIDGWGNFETAGG
+286 PASIDGWGNFETAGG
-301 VILTYTNVPSGVYN
+301 VTLTYTNVPSGVYN

-356 IEKAPSPVSG
+356 IEKAPAPVSG

-418 GSFNQKGIQ
+418 VNFNQKGIQ
-427 TNLSDTADACLTA
+427 TNLSDTAAACLTA

-446 TFQTAAGDPLTKQEA
+446 TFQTAAGDPLTTKQED
-461 AKTAWNAETVIGTV
+461 AKAAWNAETVIPTV

-546 NTKALTSAD
+546 NTTALTSAD

-571 GNTIAGGATP
+571 GNAIAGGATP

-587 DPGVAGGTVAAKET
+587 DPGVAGGIVAAKET

-619 GRYWQVKDVGKLLN
+619 GRYWQVNPVGKLLN

-638 NEDNAATP
+638 NDGNSATP

-684 IIYAFNSNATPPE
+684 IIYAFNSNDSTPVP
-697 ALTATLFNSGKP
+697 LTATLFNSGKP

-730 REVRWSQVVAA
+730 REVRWSQVVPA
-741 DGGALTSDIENIYEI
+741 DGEALTTDTENIYEI
-756 ANTTFDAKYVDG
+756 ANTTFDAQYV
-768 TAAAPDTGKTYYVK
+768 APATGKTYYVK
-782 SDYGYVKTTGYASG
+782 SDYGYVKTKGYEDG
-796 TPSITKTGNG
+796 NPKITKTGNG
-806 GADYTLDDVKKVSK
+806 GNDYTLDDVKKVSK

-897 TWTDQEVKGN
+897 TWTDQEVEGN

-950 NAVSGTKFA
+950 NAVSAAKFA
-959 VAANSKGS
+959 VAADSKGS

-975 AEGSDPLGPAAG
+975 DEGSDPLGPAAG

-1037 FKEIE
+1037 FKEIP
-1042 SSTAGTVTTFDGKI
+1042 SDTAGTVTTFDGRI
-1056 YQSYS
+1056 YRSRS
-1061 ATPADLT
+1061 ATPADMT
-1068 VASDFYKSDYQL
+1068 DASDFYKPLDYQL

-1091 VAGGGAA
+1091 GG

>member
-148 TVAAGSEGG
+148 TVDAGSETD
-157 TFSASDALL
+157 TFSASDALS

-178 RYNQTVMFYLSPD
+178 RYNQSVMFYLSPD

-196 SGQIKLT
+196 SGQIKLK
-203 VHSLDYDEAGHA
+203 VHSLDYDEAGTPDTH
-215 DIPWHDYHYYGL
+215 WHDYHYYGL

-238 LASVPVVTNYAD
+238 LASVPAVSNFAAT
-250 NNRAVDVIAT
+250 NRAVDVIAT

-277 TCTPSSFTP
+277 TWSSSSFTP
-286 PTSIDGWGNFETAGG
+286 PASIDGWGNFETADG
-301 VILTYTNVPSGVYN
+301 VTLTYTNVPSGVYN

-356 IEKAPSPVSG
+356 IEKAPAPVSG

-427 TNLSDTADACLTA
+427 TNLSDTAAACLSA
-440 VAAAPD
+440 VALAPD

-571 GNTIAGGATP
+571 GNAIAGGATP

-587 DPGVAGGTVAAKET
+587 DPNAAVAKET

-730 REVRWSQVVAA
+730 REVRWSQVVET
-741 DGGALTSDIENIYEI
+741 GGVALTTDTENIYEI
-756 ANTTFDAKYVDG
+756 ANTTFDAQYV
-768 TAAAPDTGKTYYVK
+768 APATGKTYYVK
-782 SDYGYVKTTGYASG
+782 SDYGYVKTKGYTSG
-796 TPSITKTGNG
+796 TPQIANP
-806 GADYTLDDVKKVSK
+806 GAYTLDDVKKVSK

-880 VGTHVLPSVSA
+880 VGTHVLPAVLA
-891 PGYTSS
+891 PGYSPS
-897 TWTDQEVKGN
+897 TWTDQEVEGN

-935 LINTTGGKTVAKIEK
+935 LINTTGGKTVTKIEK
-950 NAVSGTKFA
+950 NAISGTKFA

-967 GNGTNNAG
+967 GNGTKAAG

-1037 FKEIE
+1037 FVLIDGA
-1042 SSTAGTVTTFDGKI
+1042 TAGTVTTFDGKI
-1056 YQSYS
+1056 YQSYLD
-1061 ATPADLT
+1061 TPADLT
-1068 VASDFYKSDYQL
+1068 DASDFYKSEYLL
-1080 WSDAKAASDAA
+1080 WSEAKAASDAA
-1091 VAGGGAA
+1091 GG